1 MYNGIG
7 LQTPRGSGTNGYIQS
22 NKFFVKPKTN
32 KVVTDSSRGF
42 ESGQGTAGV
51 TRKPN
56 KEILEHDRKRQIQLK
71 LLVLEE
77 KLIDQGYT
85 DAEIAEKLDE
95 ARKSLEAKEDEDG
108 GNTAV
113 FSEKFSETQTHQVAA
128 RKERQMETLKAALG
142 IESEADRE
150 KKLRD
155 AEALDFEEDLEEG
168 EQRNKKDGADSH
180 KQHRKDARDEKDD
193 LRKVARKNE
202 SGKDEIKGQSK
213 EKIRRRHDDSSDSDS
228 IVKHGTK
235 EKHKKDRR
243 RVDTSDDSDG
253 DVRKRKEESSRKHKK
268 HETSSSDSDSESE
281 SGSDSGSHSE
291 SDYDK
296 KYKKARGR
304 YDPDDDYSS
313 GGSPKSRKQKP
324 KKPSKNKRHDSDDD
338 SSDEGR
344 DHKSKMSKSRK
355 QDSYDKYSSGDS
367 PKHHPK
373 GNQTLKSREFD
384 SDDDYDSDAGPKNR
398 TGRSKEVSKSRRY
411 DSDDEAY
418 TDRLEEDERTR
429 SKKMNQLQTRRPEDS
444 SRDGGGKIRSRKQ
457 ERVGGRYG
465 PESDSDFEEATKKKR
480 ELQDRGEYELSA
492 GRGRYGQES
501 DSDFEEA
508 TKKRRERQD
517 RGDYELSA
525 GRGRYGQEND
535 SDFEEAGKKKRERQ
549 DRGEYGLSAGHGGQ
563 EKNNRRNR
571 THDSGKDDNRRSDDS
586 IERTRHT
593 DQNRDRVEGVK
604 SLGRNRIGHG
614 DDSGGRGGAKD
625 YAHEIDIED
634 KQKNKASDGLD
645 TFRKLEQLYKSKGDG
660 SGDKREDITRGKR
673 KAEDGSRDEQPEG
686 KSRRRDSTKEI
697 GYEATKDISDT
708 QTKPYK
714 HMEDNSK
721 DSMPRRGGH
730 SVDDGDTIRSRNE
743 SQHDNRRDNRDHESH
758 GRSRRERGDDE
769 DRHGRKHER
778 DRDEESYKRERE
790 HQRVGEDRVSMKA
803 EREGEY
809 SLKKARYNEG
819 RSSGRRY
826 DGDRDNERRS
836 RHR

>member
-108 GNTAV
+108 GNNAV

-202 SGKDEIKGQSK
+202 SGKDEIKGQRK
-213 EKIRRRHDDSSDSDS
+213 EKTRRHDDSSDSDS

-253 DVRKRKEESSRKHKK
+253 NVRKRKQESSRKHKK

-501 DSDFEEA
+501 DSDFEGA
-508 TKKRRERQD
+508 TKRE
-517 RGDYELSA
+517 E
-525 GRGRYGQEND
+525 
-535 SDFEEAGKKKRERQ
+535 
-549 DRGEYGLSAGHGGQ
+549 
-563 EKNNRRNR
+563 
-571 THDSGKDDNRRSDDS
+571 SGKTEDDNHRSDDS

-714 HMEDNSK
+714 HTEDNSK

-769 DRHGRKHER
+769 DRRGRKHER

-826 DGDRDNERRS
+826 DGDRDDERRS